1 MTLENGGIDSADD
14 LNTATDDANGQ
25 DVDGNGNTNEI
36 DELKAQIEILKKEK
50 SGQDKK
56 LAKLLS
62 EKEANEL
69 SSKTKEEQLEI
80 YKAKSALY
88 ERKEAYRQ
96 SLKEVGLNP
105 EEFIAIA
112 DEKDPALQASKFA
125 EIIKQSTEKAVNDAL
140 EKFKAEELKKVG
152 QPPKPS
158 ISGTIPV
165 TNSDKNDFL
174 RQGIEV
180 Q

>member
-1 MTLENGGIDSADD
+1 MTQENGGIDSAD
-14 LNTATDDANGQ
+14 LENKATDDANGQ

-36 DELKAQIEILKKEK
+36 DELKAQIEILKREK

-69 SSKTKEEQLEI
+69 SSKTQEEQLEI
-80 YKAKSALY
+80 FKAKSALY

-105 EEFIAIA
+105 DEFIAIA
-112 DEKDPALQASKFA
+112 DEKDPATQASKFA
-125 EIIKQSTEKAVNDAL
+125 EIIKSATEKAANDAL
-140 EKFKAEELKKVG
+140 EKFKQEELKKVG
-152 QPPKPS
+152 QPPKPN
-158 ISGTIPV
+158 ISGTIPIS
-165 TNSDKNDFL
+165 NSDKNDFL
-174 RQGIEV
+174 RQGIEL

>member
-14 LNTATDDANGQ
+14 LNTAADGANGQ

-69 SSKTKEEQLEI
+69 SSKTQEEQLEI

-105 EEFIAIA
+105 EEFISIA
-112 DEKDPALQASKFA
+112 DEKDPAVQAAKFA
-125 EIIKQSTEKAVNDAL
+125 EIIKSASEKAANDAL
-140 EKFKAEELKKVG
+140 EKFKQEELKKVG
-152 QPPKPS
+152 QPPKTTL
-158 ISGTIPV
+158 SGTIPV
-165 TNSDKNDFL
+165 TNSDRNDFL

>member
-1 MTLENGGIDSADD
+1 MTLENGGIESADVET
-14 LNTATDDANGQ
+14 TATDDANGQ
-25 DVDGNGNTNEI
+25 ADDGNGITNEI

-62 EKEANEL
+62 EKEQSEL

-105 EEFIAIA
+105 EEFISIA
-112 DEKDPALQASKFA
+112 DEKDPSIQAAKFA
-125 EIIKQSTEKAVNDAL
+125 EIIKSASEKAANEAL
-140 EKFKAEELKKVG
+140 EKFKQEELKKVG

-158 ISGTIPV
+158 ISGTLPI

-174 RQGIEV
+174 RQGIDI

>member
-1 MTLENGGIDSADD
+1 MTLENGGIDSADVQT
-14 LNTATDDANGQ
+14 TATDDANGQ
-25 DVDGNGNTNEI
+25 DDGGNDINKRI
-36 DELKAQIEILKKEK
+36 DDLTALVETLKKES
-50 SGQDKK
+50 SGKDKK
-56 LAKLLS
+56 IAQMLS
-62 EKEANEL
+62 EKEQSEL
-69 SSKTKEEQLEI
+69 QSKTKEEQLEI

-105 EEFIAIA
+105 DEFISIA
-112 DEKDPALQASKFA
+112 DEKDPAVQAAKFA
-125 EIIKQSTEKAVNDAL
+125 EIIKQATEKAANEAL
-140 EKFKAEELKKVG
+140 EKFKSEELKKIG
-152 QPPKPS
+152 QPPKPT

-165 TNSDKNDFL
+165 TNADRNDFL

>member
-1 MTLENGGIDSADD
+1 MTLENGGIDSADVQT
-14 LNTATDDANGQ
+14 TATDDANGK
-25 DVDGNGNTNEI
+25 DDGGNDINKKVDDLTALVE
-36 DELKAQIEILKKEK
+36 QLKKES
-50 SGQDKK
+50 SGKDKK
-56 LAKLLS
+56 IAQMLN
-62 EKEANEL
+62 EKEQSEL
-69 SSKTKEEQLEI
+69 QSKTKEEQLEI

-105 EEFIAIA
+105 DQFIEIA
-112 DEKDPALQASKFA
+112 DEKDPTIQASKFA
-125 EIIKQSTEKAVNDAL
+125 EIIKQARETAANDAL

-152 QPPKPS
+152 QPPKP